1 MSKLLNSVNQRTQLA
16 GENRLELLLFRLED
30 KQLYGIN
37 VFKVKKIITCP
48 ALTAMPHR
56 HAITLGVANTM
67 DGPLP
72 ILDLKLAI
80 GHGNSINVRGKSV
93 IVAEYNRKMQGFLVD
108 KVEHIIN
115 IQWSE
120 IHPPPRGVGRDHYLT
135 AISKHNNE
143 IIEIIDVEKIIAE
156 IMPFNEQVDAP
167 MSEAL
172 DNAFEQQENAGTVPN
187 KNVLVV
193 DDSVVARNQIK
204 RCLEAV
210 GFTCTLLKNGLE
222 AYQFLENMVV
232 EGKSPTDEYLMMIS
246 DIEMPEMD
254 GYTLTRRVKES
265 PEMKGLYILLHTS
278 LSGVFNKAM
287 VEKVGADDF
296 IPKFDANELANAV
309 LERLGLKPTKS
320 A

>member
-48 ALTAMPHR
+48 ALNAMPHR
-56 HAITLGVANTM
+56 HPIALGVANTM

-72 ILDLKLAI
+72 IIDLKLAI
-80 GHGNSINVRGKSV
+80 GHGSAQRVQGKSV

-108 KVEHIIN
+108 RVEHIIN
-115 IQWSE
+115 IEWSE

-135 AISKHNNE
+135 AIAKYGKE

-156 IMPFNEQVDAP
+156 IMPFNEQVESP
-167 MSEAL
+167 LSEAL
-172 DNAFEQQENAGTVPN
+172 DSAFEQQNQSGAAPN
-187 KNVLVV
+187 RNVLVV

-210 GFTCTLLKNGLE
+210 GFTCTLMKNGLE
-222 AYQFLENMVV
+222 AYQHLENLTL
-232 EGKSPTDEYLMMIS
+232 EGKHPNDEYLMMVS

-254 GYTLTRRVKES
+254 GYTLTRRVKEN
-265 PEMKGLYILLHTS
+265 PDMKALYTLLHTS

-296 IPKFDANELANAV
+296 IAKFDANELANAV
-309 LERLGLKPTKS
+309 LARLQPES